1 MSAFDSLASLLCIAS
16 EPVNAMADRALHR
29 TKRLLAKHLPKV
41 ARPDIRAT
49 HIRLARS
56 VRMGRGDGEPLRAH
70 LLPRM
75 CLSCSRQPAV
85 HVNIMQETEVVSTSE
100 MALTQ
105 ELHII
110 RAHHLHYASLLEDFR
125 KSVIFVRDT
134 THPALDALPQAEREA
149 NHEMLNRECASLL
162 SEVERLETARKMH
175 DMRLKN
181 VMNLVFSSINILDS
195 RRIQKMTEAAAQD
208 SAGELLAIS

>member
-1 MSAFDSLASLLCIAS
+1 
-16 EPVNAMADRALHR
+16 
-29 TKRLLAKHLPKV
+29 
-41 ARPDIRAT
+41 
-49 HIRLARS
+49 
-56 VRMGRGDGEPLRAH
+56 MGRGDGKPLRAH
-70 LLPRM
+70 LLPRTY
-75 CLSCSRQPAV
+75 LSCSRKEVAV
-85 HVNIMQETEVVSTSE
+85 HTDNWQETEVVSTSE

-125 KSVIFVRDT
+125 KSVVFVRDT
-134 THPALDALPQAEREA
+134 VNPALDSLPQAERGA
-149 NHEMLNRECASLL
+149 THEMLERECANLL
-162 SEVERLETARKMH
+162 SEVQRLETARKMH

-208 SAGELLAIS
+208 SAGKSAAIS

>member
-1 MSAFDSLASLLCIAS
+1 
-16 EPVNAMADRALHR
+16 
-29 TKRLLAKHLPKV
+29 
-41 ARPDIRAT
+41 
-49 HIRLARS
+49 
-56 VRMGRGDGEPLRAH
+56 
-70 LLPRM
+70 M

-134 THPALDALPQAEREA
+134 TNPALDALPQAEREA

-175 DMRLKN
+175 NMRLKN

>member
-1 MSAFDSLASLLCIAS
+1 
-16 EPVNAMADRALHR
+16 
-29 TKRLLAKHLPKV
+29 
-41 ARPDIRAT
+41 
-49 HIRLARS
+49 
-56 VRMGRGDGEPLRAH
+56 
-70 LLPRM
+70 
-75 CLSCSRQPAV
+75 
-85 HVNIMQETEVVSTSE
+85 MQETEVVSTSE

-175 DMRLKN
+175 NMRLKN